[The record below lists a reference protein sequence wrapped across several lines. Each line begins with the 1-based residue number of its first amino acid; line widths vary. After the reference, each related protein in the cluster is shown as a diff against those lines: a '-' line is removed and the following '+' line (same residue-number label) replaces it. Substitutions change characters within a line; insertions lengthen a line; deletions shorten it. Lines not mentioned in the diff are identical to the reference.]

1 MSTKEIIKDQAEF
14 LSESTDS
21 EDYVGVLEPDK
32 SLIIIELAYIDYS
45 LANIAHI
52 IESNDAKILSL
63 YVNTLN
69 DGTDLRISIKL
80 NISDP
85 SPVVMSLERFNYNV
99 TNYYMQDEEITLRH
113 KERLDELMYYLEM

>member
-1 MSTKEIIKDQAEF
+1 MSTKEIIKDQAEL

>member
-1 MSTKEIIKDQAEF
+1 MSTKEIIKDQAEL

-85 SPVVMSLERFNYNV
+85 SPVVMSLERFDYNV
-99 TNYYMQDEEITLRH
+99 TNYYMKDEEITLRH

>member
-1 MSTKEIIKDQAEF
+1 MSTKEIIKDQAEL

-85 SPVVMSLERFNYNV
+85 SPVVMSLERFDYNV